1 MNLED
6 RDPMDE
12 LLRETLRQDVVSA
25 ANSIQGLE
33 ERVLERLGD
42 RPPRRGLWGSLRS
55 MAAPTRS
62 GRRTQLA
69 FVGATAAVCIGLGF
83 FLGGRL
89 PSSQPTEPFLLGGAP
104 VPARSAS
111 APATKSMTAE
121 APVGNGV
128 LFILPAPNARVVSL
142 VGSFSEWEP
151 IPLSDDDRDGIWTA
165 EMPLPPGRYEYAF
178 IIDGR
183 WFGQDPSA
191 DDYVKSF
198 GEYSSVRYVGGGG
211 DGA

>member
-1 MNLED
+1 MSLQQ

-12 LLRETLRQDVVSA
+12 LLRETLRQDVVRA
-25 ANSIQGLE
+25 ADSLDGLE
-33 ERVLERLGD
+33 ERVIESLGD
-42 RPPRRGLWGSLRS
+42 RTPKRGLWGALKA
-55 MAAPTRS
+55 MVAPTRS
-62 GRRTQLA
+62 GRRVQFV
-69 FVGATAAVCIGLGF
+69 FVGATAAACLALGF

-89 PSSQPTEPFLLGGAP
+89 PAARPAEPFLLGGAP
-104 VPARSAS
+104 
-111 APATKSMTAE
+111 APAMKSVSAMAPAE
-121 APVGNGV
+121 NGS
-128 LFILPAPNARVVSL
+128 LFLLPAPNARVVSL

-151 IPLSDDDRDGIWTA
+151 VPLSDDDGDGIWTA
-165 EMPLPPGRYEYAF
+165 QVPLSPGRHEYAF

-191 DDYVKSF
+191 DEYIKSF

>member
-6 RDPMDE
+6 RDPVDE
-12 LLRETLRQDVVSA
+12 LLREALRQDVVEA
-25 ANSIQGLE
+25 ASVLVGLE
-33 ERVLERLGD
+33 DRVMECLGERL
-42 RPPRRGLWGSLRS
+42 PRRGLWGSVRAML
-55 MAAPTRS
+55 APTR
-62 GRRTQLA
+62 GARRAQVV
-69 FVGATAAVCIGLGF
+69 FVGATAAACLALGL

-89 PSSQPTEPFLLGGAP
+89 PSARPAEPFLLGGAP
-104 VPARSAS
+104 EAAM
-111 APATKSMTAE
+111 KSMTAE
-121 APVGNGV
+121 APTGQGV

-151 IPLSDDDRDGIWTA
+151 VALSDEDRDGIWTT
-165 EMPLPPGRYEYAF
+165 EVPLPPGRYEYAF

-191 DDYVKSF
+191 DEYIKSF